1 MSDFAQ
7 HVASFADKYHRTHG
21 YLPSGPKGPDNTG
34 EPPGDDMLPRIERLE
49 DDMKDVKA
57 SLKAIDDRLRG
68 VETRAAEIS
77 GKISNLPGWPG
88 LLVIAGVIIGSVG
101 LMLRFMPPG

>member
-1 MSDFAQ
+1 
-7 HVASFADKYHRTHG
+7 
-21 YLPSGPKGPDNTG
+21 
-34 EPPGDDMLPRIERLE
+34 MLPRIERLE
-49 DDMKDVKA
+49 DDMKDVKS

-88 LLVIAGVIIGSVG
+88 LLGIAGMIIAAVG
-101 LMLRFMPPG
+101 LMLRFMPPAS